1 MPEWQ
6 NLFSVLREHDI
17 RVSDRDMPRPVGG
30 GDISSAWRV
39 RADDHHVFLKT
50 GPASSYEMFL
60 AEAEGLRELE
70 KAEAL
75 RVPRVLGCVVSGT
88 ESMLALEWVNFEPAN
103 TDAETRLGRLL
114 AKQHR
119 YREERFGW
127 RRDNTI
133 GSTPQVNTWSDDW
146 VRFFGEHRLGHQLDL
161 AARKGFDGSLQ
172 TDGRK
177 LIDGLGRFFSD
188 YWPEPSLLHGDLW
201 GGNWAVA
208 NGEPVI
214 FDPAVYYGDRE
225 ADIAMTMLF
234 GGFGNAFY
242 DAYEEAWPFEAGVRE
257 RLELYKLY
265 HVLNHLNLFGSAYLS
280 RANSIIRSLL

>member
-1 MPEWQ
+1 MPQWQ
-6 NLFSVLREHDI
+6 SLFSVLREHDI

-39 RADDHHVFLKT
+39 RADGHHVFLKT

-60 AEAEGLRELE
+60 AESEGLKELE
-70 KAEAL
+70 KADAL

-88 ESMLALEWVNFEPAN
+88 EAMLALEWINFEPAS
-103 TDAETRLGRLL
+103 TDAEREFGRLL

-119 YREERFGW
+119 CRKKRFGW
-127 RRDNTI
+127 HRDNTI
-133 GSTPQVNTWSDDW
+133 GSTPQINSRSDDW
-146 VRFFGEHRLGHQLDL
+146 VQFFTEHRLGFQLEL
-161 AARKGFDGSLQ
+161 AARNGFGGTLQVDGW
-172 TDGRK
+172 K
-177 LIDGLGRFFSD
+177 LIDGLGKFFSG

-208 NGEPVI
+208 AGHPVV

-234 GGFGNAFY
+234 GGFGRAFY
-242 DAYEEAWPFEAGVRE
+242 GAYEEEWPFEPGIEE
-257 RLELYKLY
+257 RLEIYKLY

-280 RANSIIRSLL
+280 RAESILRNLV